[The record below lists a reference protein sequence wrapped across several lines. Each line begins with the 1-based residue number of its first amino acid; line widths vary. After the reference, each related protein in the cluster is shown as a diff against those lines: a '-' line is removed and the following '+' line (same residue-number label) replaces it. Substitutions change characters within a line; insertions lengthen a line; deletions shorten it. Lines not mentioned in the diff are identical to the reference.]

1 MDPSES
7 ANVLQYMKLFGRP
20 PPGITPQNLQLIQAL
35 QAARASQSA
44 AAAPAAPAR
53 PVYAHGTP
61 GVTGALQDAIGAVAP
76 AVAPQSIVRRPQV
89 LAAQEAAA
97 Q

>member
-35 QAARASQSA
+35 QAARASQPA
-44 AAAPAAPAR
+44 AAVPVAPR
-53 PVYAHGTP
+53 SVYAHGTP

-89 LAAQEAAA
+89 VAAQEAAA